1 MDGSQGREGAGMVA
15 AGQLYSNLCTDRHVP
30 ADRVVG
36 AQVHEPQAAV
46 LLQGPPSGLQSGTH
60 TPLLLHVL

>member
-1 MDGSQGREGAGMVA
+1 MVA
-15 AGQLYSNLCTDRHVP
+15 AGQLSSNLCTDRHVP